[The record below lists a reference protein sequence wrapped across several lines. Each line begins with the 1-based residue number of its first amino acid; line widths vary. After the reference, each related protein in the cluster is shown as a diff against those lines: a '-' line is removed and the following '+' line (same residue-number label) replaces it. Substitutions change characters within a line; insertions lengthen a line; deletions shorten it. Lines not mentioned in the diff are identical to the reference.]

1 MAKFSDIIGQEHIKE
16 HLRNAISTGKVN
28 HAYII
33 NGERDAGKEFIA
45 ETFAMALQCERL
57 NRDLD
62 IYHENGTQEPFS
74 EGSKEPGIIIE
85 PCMECHACKQAI
97 TRNQPDIKTLIH
109 EKPGTIGVEDVRNGI
124 VSDVYVRPYS
134 SKWKIYIINEAEK
147 MSVQAQNALLKTL
160 EEPPEY
166 VVILLLTSNI
176 SMLLPTIISRST
188 VLNMRPVGDS
198 IVRRY
203 LMERVHVPDYQAD
216 ICVAFARGNIGRAK
230 HLATSED
237 FDNIKNEAVRVLK
250 YAHEMETDDF
260 VETMNRIS
268 EYKMSVDEYLDIL
281 LIWYRDML
289 LLKATND
296 AGSLI
301 FKEEIIALRERAKKC
316 SYEGIEKI
324 IEAIGKTKSRLK
336 ANVNFELAMELL
348 LLAIREES

>member
-16 HLRNAISTGKVN
+16 HLRNAILTGKVN

-62 IYHENGTQEPFS
+62 IYHKKGGQDTY
-74 EGSKEPGIIIE
+74 SKEQETVIE

-97 TRNQPDIKTLIH
+97 TRNQPDIITLVH
-109 EKPGTIGVEDVRNGI
+109 EKPGTIGVEDIRNGI
-124 VSDVYVRPYS
+124 VSDVYVKPYS
-134 SKWKIYIINEAEK
+134 SKWKIYIINDADK

-176 SMLLPTIISRST
+176 SMLLATVISRST
-188 VLNMRPVGDS
+188 VLNMRPVEDR

-203 LMERVHVPDYQAD
+203 LMERVHIPDYQAD

-260 VETMNRIS
+260 VETMNHIS

-289 LLKATND
+289 LIKATND
-296 AGSLI
+296 ADSII
-301 FKEEIIALRERAKKC
+301 FKEEIRSLRERAGKC